1 VLVVTD
7 VLDVLHDVWA
17 QAMLLHDDQ
26 HFSVHQ
32 IVRPDAVEVTTVSS
46 GEVLADMESLA
57 GQLLAAELLPTFSFV
72 ALADLRK
79 GE

>member
-1 VLVVTD
+1 
-7 VLDVLHDVWA
+7 
-17 QAMLLHDDQ
+17 
-26 HFSVHQ
+26 
-32 IVRPDAVEVTTVSS
+32 VRPDAVEVTTVSS